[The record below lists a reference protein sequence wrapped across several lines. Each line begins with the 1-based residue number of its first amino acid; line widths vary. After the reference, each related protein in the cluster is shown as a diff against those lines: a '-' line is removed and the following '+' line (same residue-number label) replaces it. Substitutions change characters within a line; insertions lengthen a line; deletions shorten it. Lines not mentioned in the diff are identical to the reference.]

1 MDFTKFLNQK
11 VKENNTLDKDQ
22 VLEEVIQKVKLLQ
35 DIKDDSKNEVL
46 EIFFDIVLDEIR
58 EFIGF
63 DIALEKISQS
73 LLVKMLNFKHSRQ
86 GTETLA
92 SYNYSGVSETFLEGY
107 PEDIKQSLESLKK
120 INKKARFI

>member
-1 MDFTKFLNQK
+1 MNFEKFLN
-11 VKENNTLDKDQ
+11 KEIKTLNKKQ

-35 DIKDDSKNEVL
+35 GIKDNNKDEVL
-46 EIFFDIVLDEIR
+46 EIFFDIVLDEII

-73 LLVKMLNFKHSRQ
+73 LLVKMLNFKYSRQ

-120 INKKARFI
+120 TNKKARFI

>member
-1 MDFTKFLNQK
+1 MNFEKFLN
-11 VKENNTLDKDQ
+11 KEIKTLDKNQ

-35 DIKDDSKNEVL
+35 GIKDNNKDEVL
-46 EIFFDIVLDEIR
+46 EIFFDIVLDEII

-73 LLVKMLNFKHSRQ
+73 LLVKMINFKYSRQ

-120 INKKARFI
+120 TNKKARFI

>member
-1 MDFTKFLNQK
+1 MDFTKFLNE
-11 VKENNTLDKDQ
+11 ENNTLNKNQ
-22 VLEEVIQKVKLLQ
+22 VLTEVIQKVKLLQ
-35 DIKDDSKNEVL
+35 GIKDDNKDEVL

-73 LLVKMLNFKHSRQ
+73 LLVKMLNFKYSRQ

-120 INKKARFI
+120 TNKKARFI

>member
-1 MDFTKFLNQK
+1 MDLTKFLN
-11 VKENNTLDKDQ
+11 KENNTLNKNQ
-22 VLEEVIQKVKLLQ
+22 VLTEVIQKVKLLQ
-35 DIKDDSKNEVL
+35 GIKDDNKDEVL

-73 LLVKMLNFKHSRQ
+73 LLVKMLNFKYSRQ

-120 INKKARFI
+120 TNKKARFI

>member
-1 MDFTKFLNQK
+1 MDFTKFLNE
-11 VKENNTLDKDQ
+11 ENNTLNKNR
-22 VLEEVIQKVKLLQ
+22 VLTEVIEKVKLLQ
-35 DIKDDSKNEVL
+35 GIKDYNKDEVL

-73 LLVKMLNFKHSRQ
+73 LLVKMLNFKYSRQ

-120 INKKARFI
+120 TNKKARFI

>member
-1 MDFTKFLNQK
+1 MDLTKFLN
-11 VKENNTLDKDQ
+11 KENNTLNKNQ
-22 VLEEVIQKVKLLQ
+22 VLTEVIQKVKLLQ
-35 DIKDDSKNEVL
+35 GIKDDNKDEVL

-73 LLVKMLNFKHSRQ
+73 LLVKMLNFKYSRQ
-86 GTETLA
+86 GTETLT

-107 PEDIKQSLESLKK
+107 PEDIRLSLERLKPNTAK
-120 INKKARFI
+120 RARFI